1 MSHYCFQVQSPGKII
16 QDHLGRA
23 SLEFCV
29 KVGSLMS
36 CRLSAFTPAATFTPV
51 AVAAF
56 LMIQSLSAQTA
67 GPSNPAA
74 QSVQQPATT
83 PAAVASPAPSAP
95 SLLTTNAPAMGMQKP
110 QEATVP
116 NGERSSYSSV
126 HVDGPYIAMTFDD
139 GPHATLT
146 PKLLDI
152 LKERHIHVTFFVLGQ
167 CVKEHPEILQR
178 EIAEG
183 HEVANHT
190 WDHLPLPKVVS
201 KEGGLNHEIAD
212 TSTLIKEVSGKPPVL
227 LRPPYGAMNPRL
239 ARAIEQQYGLKVI
252 LWSVDPDDWKDPGA
266 SVVESRILNG
276 WKESGGAKS
285 GAIIL
290 SHDIHK
296 GTVEAMPATLDAL
309 LAKGYKFVTVSE
321 LLAMEKAPTPTPA
334 KQP

>member
-1 MSHYCFQVQSPGKII
+1 MS
-16 QDHLGRA
+16 R
-23 SLEFCV
+23 
-29 KVGSLMS
+29 
-36 CRLSAFTPAATFTPV
+36 RLPAFPLTAIV
-51 AVAAF
+51 AF
-56 LMIQSLSAQTA
+56 LIVQCLSAQTA
-67 GPSNPAA
+67 APTNPVL
-74 QSVQQPATT
+74 QTNSPLPTT
-83 PAAVASPAPSAP
+83 NPVTAASPVVT
-95 SLLTTNAPAMGMQKP
+95 TTNAAPPMGMQKP
-110 QEATVP
+110 QDVSGKP
-116 NGERSSYSSV
+116 GERSSYSSV

-183 HEVANHT
+183 HEIGNHT
-190 WDHLPLPKVVS
+190 WDHLPLTKVVS
-201 KEGGLNHEIAD
+201 KEGGLTHEIAD
-212 TSTLIKEVSGKPPVL
+212 TSALIKQVSGKPPVI
-227 LRPPYGAMNPRL
+227 LRPPYGATNPRL
-239 ARAIEQQYGLKVI
+239 SRAIENEYGMKVI

-276 WKESGGAKS
+276 WKESGGAKP

-321 LLAMEKAPTPTPA
+321 LIAMEKAQPDKAPAATPA
-334 KQP
+334 AKP